1 MPQKFVSK
9 RIPKTDYPRLGAL
22 GLSTIL
28 KELIRQHHNSR
39 PANPKASVIIDAGLE
54 EHQEELYPP
63 LRPFSCRGGRR
74 AGIPLD
80 VAAFQW
86 STCLL

>member
-39 PANPKASVIIDAGLE
+39 PAQSEGQRQL
-54 EHQEELYPP
+54 
-63 LRPFSCRGGRR
+63 
-74 AGIPLD
+74 
-80 VAAFQW
+80 
-86 STCLL
+86 

>member
-39 PANPKASVIIDAGLE
+39 SLAGK
-54 EHQEELYPP
+54 P
-63 LRPFSCRGGRR
+63 LAGFCATRSRR
-74 AGIPLD
+74 IQD
-80 VAAFQW
+80 
-86 STCLL
+86 LLAWWCM